1 MKYTKK
7 RKKTKEKDKDKHVI
21 VTRTLLVKP
30 NQLTKNAKI
39 VDKLNSTVKECH
51 EVIQDSYD
59 FIKLYLLDQFETV
72 MEGSKEISVRE
83 KLHSFSTWMESD
95 GPWRKLFFSQVA
107 SLMCSADTKGQRG
120 RKPND
125 ENKDDAK
132 KLRESLKKFRVQGL
146 FNKSLDKQN
155 LSFILAYATTGIKT
169 AYENNISMHFDKYVK
184 RYIRSIAKFEILSH
198 FQVEKLQD
206 VPKYFVLQPKLIMN
220 KIVRATFSGK
230 LRECTPPDD
239 KFSEI
244 FRIIKD
250 AVILELE
257 IALPHGITENIFDNA
272 NLSLSLAHMIYM
284 NRNMETKYKVKLLR
298 PFPLRNSNI
307 PCNIM
312 LDTHSIID
320 ILVSED
326 VVPFSEVKSS
336 LELLMGL
343 TITNLKNK
351 GSLYNNL
358 KKILGLKK
366 EQKTPIS
373 DASFKTLIWKS
384 IFECMGKKWLSKRF
398 AKVKSKGKPLVFNN
412 MITTDGY
419 KVDLHFTDEQSFEAK
434 RFTTGSILCGAKRED
449 TTFDFMYVQELS
461 SKEKKDLEP
470 TILFCDPGKGNI
482 ITITNGNEV
491 PKEER
496 RTMTYSTFQRQK
508 ESSMLFNLK
517 QSALLL
523 ALTKDEDGVNGKT
536 IKEHV
541 ESLAESNSKSCVSS
555 TFIDYLK
562 RRDAFKAKTLSFYQ
576 LSSHRRRRLRARLG
590 RQSSEELAKNRI
602 IETFNLNVDSAKQVT
617 DTVIVW
623 GNWGLKS
630 NLKNQAPSP
639 GIGYRRSV
647 SRWIPTITVDER
659 NTSSHCPTCEG
670 CVEVANIRC
679 NRWVKKEKAN
689 KVDIHSVH
697 HLLRCKNENCKSKWW
712 NRDVL
717 ATFNIQK
724 QFNQYKITGKPYNFG
739 GQIIQE
745 LSV

>member
-72 MEGSKEISVRE
+72 MEGSKDISVRE

-312 LDTHSIID
+312 IDTAAMIN
-320 ILVSED
+320 ILVSKE
-326 VVPFSEVKSS
+326 VVPFSEVKSN
-336 LELLMGL
+336 LQLL
-343 TITNLKNK
+343 T
-351 GSLYNNL
+351 
-358 KKILGLKK
+358 GLKLEK
-366 EQKTPIS
+366 LTSKRDLYKNITDLLGPDEETTIS
-373 DASFKTLIWKS
+373 NASFKTLVWKT
-384 IFECMGKKWLSKRF
+384 IFEYMGNKWLSKRF

-419 KVDLHFTDEQSFEAK
+419 KVDLHFTDEKSFEAT
-434 RFTTGSILCGAKRED
+434 RFQNGSILCGAKR
-449 TTFDFMYVQELS
+449 
-461 SKEKKDLEP
+461 
-470 TILFCDPGKGNI
+470 
-482 ITITNGNEV
+482 
-491 PKEER
+491 
-496 RTMTYSTFQRQK
+496 
-508 ESSMLFNLK
+508 
-517 QSALLL
+517 
-523 ALTKDEDGVNGKT
+523 
-536 IKEHV
+536 
-541 ESLAESNSKSCVSS
+541 
-555 TFIDYLK
+555 
-562 RRDAFKAKTLSFYQ
+562 
-576 LSSHRRRRLRARLG
+576 
-590 RQSSEELAKNRI
+590 
-602 IETFNLNVDSAKQVT
+602 
-617 DTVIVW
+617 
-623 GNWGLKS
+623 
-630 NLKNQAPSP
+630 
-639 GIGYRRSV
+639 
-647 SRWIPTITVDER
+647 
-659 NTSSHCPTCEG
+659 
-670 CVEVANIRC
+670 
-679 NRWVKKEKAN
+679 
-689 KVDIHSVH
+689 
-697 HLLRCKNENCKSKWW
+697 
-712 NRDVL
+712 
-717 ATFNIQK
+717 
-724 QFNQYKITGKPYNFG
+724 
-739 GQIIQE
+739 
-745 LSV
+745 